1 MDKGVKGFRFDVIN
15 LISKPEVYEA
25 DLIGD
30 GHTFYTDG
38 AKIHDYLHE
47 LNRETFGRCGDIVT
61 VGEMSS
67 TTLENSIR
75 YSNPE
80 SEELSMIFSFHHLK
94 VDYPS
99 GNKWAVEPF
108 RFHDLKKNL
117 FTWQREMEKGGG
129 WNALFWCN
137 HDQPRIVS
145 RIGDDKEYRLES
157 AKMLATTIHGL
168 RGTPY
173 IYQGEEIGMT
183 NAGYTEI
190 GQYRDIESLNY
201 FNILKQEG
209 KNEQEIYEILGKKS
223 RDNSRTP
230 MQWDDTEH
238 AGFTDG
244 TPWIS
249 VIQNY
254 KEINTLDRNQEDSI
268 FQYYKKLIELRKTYP
283 VIADGT
289 FEALLE
295 DHPQILAY
303 KRANAHSELYVFCN
317 YYPRNVE
324 IPMEI
329 PGDCRS
335 ILSNYPQ
342 SNLSVL
348 RPYEAVM
355 LYREKGNEE

>member
-1 MDKGVKGFRFDVIN
+1 
-15 LISKPEVYEA
+15 
-25 DLIGD
+25 
-30 GHTFYTDG
+30 
-38 AKIHDYLHE
+38 
-47 LNRETFGRCGDIVT
+47 
-61 VGEMSS
+61 
-67 TTLENSIR
+67 
-75 YSNPE
+75 
-80 SEELSMIFSFHHLK
+80 
-94 VDYPS
+94 
-99 GNKWAVEPF
+99 
-108 RFHDLKKNL
+108 
-117 FTWQREMEKGGG
+117 
-129 WNALFWCN
+129 
-137 HDQPRIVS
+137 
-145 RIGDDKEYRLES
+145 
-157 AKMLATTIHGL
+157 
-168 RGTPY
+168 
-173 IYQGEEIGMT
+173 MT

-209 KNEQEIYEILGKKS
+209 KSEQEIYEILGKKS

-230 MQWDDTEH
+230 MQWDDTEQ

-254 KEINTLDRNQEDSI
+254 KEINTLDRNREDSI

-303 KRANAHSELYVFCN
+303 KRANADSELYVFCN
-317 YYPRNVE
+317 YYPGNVE

-329 PGDCRS
+329 PGDCRI
-335 ILSNYPQ
+335 ILSNYPR
-342 SNLSVL
+342 SSRSVL

-355 LYREKGNEE
+355 LYREIGTEE